1 MHMMYVSRGHVSAYN
16 VKTASVLRNERL
28 IVCCHKS
35 FDTKIR
41 VDHLKNAKN

>member
-1 MHMMYVSRGHVSAYN
+1 MYVLRGHFSAYN
-16 VKTASVLRNERL
+16 VKTALFFRYERL
-28 IVCCHKS
+28 FVCCHKN